1 MRQAKRTAKYRLE
14 QFMISTGA
22 KHKFN
27 RINPE
32 LNNIKVIFQNNFK
45 IWLMGKSDETFV
57 LKGNDIIVHNGV
69 MENPENVVTG
79 NTKNGFELTKHDFI
93 EAELAFFESIDTS
106 GYDLVE
112 KKQMRAYLDFL
123 KKEDPIK
130 ERPPLKKFTPKFPIE
145 NLNKVYDSF
154 KSYGF
159 IDENTYYESFLKA
172 FTQEFDS
179 HKETVKFT
187 ITNPR
192 IKYIM
197 ESLSPYFEGLNPTSA
212 ANSGKFLNN
221 VGNLLNKG
229 SMEAQKSRGGTP
241 SEFENKV
248 KLLLQTLTN

>member
-1 MRQAKRTAKYRLE
+1 MRQAKRTAKHKLY
-14 QFMISTGA
+14 QFLRSSFA
-22 KHKFN
+22 KDRFN
-27 RINPE
+27 RITPE
-32 LNNIKVIFQNNFK
+32 FDNIKEIYQNNFK
-45 IWLMGKSDETFV
+45 IWLWDNSDE
-57 LKGNDIIVHNGV
+57 KDGRAVHNCVMKDYEGV
-69 MENPENVVTG
+69 FTNN
-79 NTKNGFELTKHDFI
+79 KKDGFELTKHDFI
-93 EAELAFFESIDTS
+93 EAELAFFESVDTS

-123 KKEDPIK
+123 KKEDSIK
-130 ERPPLKKFTPKFPIE
+130 EKPPLKKFTPKFPIE

-159 IDENTYYESFLKA
+159 IDENTSYESFLKA
-172 FTQEFDS
+172 FTYEFDS